1 MFYYIISNCVTLHY
15 GMFYHIIIVSD
26 FIVCSIISY
35 QIVLHCIISYYN
47 YIVLY
52 YNHIILYHI
61 TTILYYN
68 YVILQLYYII
78 LQPHHVI
85 SYYKYIILYYNYIW
99 ILIMCLKAEF
109 ECQQQL
115 LIKQHRSLNL
125 AVLQQIL
132 TKLKDLKTGPAI
144 DKKQLSS
151 RLAVLR
157 NDHKI
162 FSVCKNWADGGMNY
176 RSPPKQVR
184 SHIFMHIQGC

>member
-35 QIVLHCIISYYN
+35 QIVLRCIISYYN
-47 YIVLY
+47 
-52 YNHIILYHI
+52 
-61 TTILYYN
+61 
-68 YVILQLYYII
+68 
-78 LQPHHVI
+78 
-85 SYYKYIILYYNYIW
+85 YIILYYNYIW

-132 TKLKDLKTGPAI
+132 TKLNDLKTGPAI